1 MAQQMWVDPLADLG
15 SNGDGADDL
24 ADALAHRNVGRW
36 PRTFAA
42 AGEQRSCPSRV
53 DMRPQ

>member
-1 MAQQMWVDPLADLG
+1 MWVDPLADLG

-24 ADALAHRNVGRW
+24 ADALAHRNVERW